1 MSSLGASALRRVICA
16 PIHAKLVLYRTLV
29 NAAGGI
35 CRDIIS
41 ATAFEFSMH
50 CVFFMP
56 ISHQDSGLIGRSTAH
71 MLKYFRSSRC
81 HLRGGGEGASVCNR
95 APRLT

>member
-35 CRDIIS
+35 CRDIIIS
-41 ATAFEFSMH
+41 ATAFEFSNH
-50 CVFFMP
+50 CVFFLP
-56 ISHQDSGLIGRSTAH
+56 ISHQDSGFSGPH

-81 HLRGGGEGASVCNR
+81 QAGAGHSGVGARRGSVR
-95 APRLT
+95 V